1 MSCECRTVEL
11 THPAAFYSQFCHC
24 VCALHKQPLLFGVAV
39 HSYAVHKYL
48 LKDSDWC
55 FQAWYINLIWV
66 LSLVIL
72 RGTCHFLHSHVC
84 HPWNEQNGSENER
97 ITIKLHPKSANRL
110 MSIRGANFRPSKI
123 HIISVLRCSSYLL
136 PAAGASIMSY
146 RMCGYWRGSKDGGS
160 LKIPCQ

>member
-1 MSCECRTVEL
+1 MRGEAAGVRCGWCLVNAEL
-11 THPAAFYSQFCHC
+11 WSSHTQLPSTHSSVI

-84 HPWNEQNGSENER
+84 DPWNEQNGSENER
-97 ITIKLHPKSANRL
+97 ITIKLHPKSADRL
-110 MSIRGANFRPSKI
+110 MSIRGANFKPSKI
-123 HIISVLRCSSYLL
+123 HIISVLLCSSLS
-136 PAAGASIMSY
+136 ASCCTSFHHE
-146 RMCGYWRGSKDGGS
+146 
-160 LKIPCQ
+160 L